1 MEDGDS
7 SVFGGLPK
15 LVSHGDLN
23 ELKAL
28 IQQTQID
35 LLTSIE
41 SLATRIATLE
51 RRITQNEDSKEMIE
65 NVFDVV
71 SREEL
76 GLADNPRE
84 EIEVDYKDDE
94 IRIVE
99 SGFTAPPP
107 EDVIP
112 EGPEKWADNI
122 MGEIAESGGSINL
135 YWKRRGLIPS
145 DISEMQKVEVKKI
158 LEQRGVKEHKADKMR
173 RFYYIS
179 EDDGED
185 VYNAFLE

>member
-1 MEDGDS
+1 MEKDDS
-7 SVFGGLPK
+7 SAFGGLPK

-28 IQQTQID
+28 IQQTQFD

-41 SLATRIATLE
+41 SLATRLSNLE
-51 RRITQNEDSKEMIE
+51 KLFYQNEDSKEVIE
-65 NVFDVV
+65 NVFDIV

-76 GLADNPRE
+76 GLPENPRE
-84 EIEVDYKDDE
+84 EIEIDYKDDE
-94 IRIVE
+94 VRIVE

-122 MGEIAESGGSINL
+122 IGEINESGGSINL

-145 DISEMQKVEVKKI
+145 DVSEMQKVEVKKI
-158 LEQRGVKEHKADKMR
+158 LEQRGVKEYKADKMR

-179 EDDGED
+179 EDEGAD
-185 VYNAFLE
+185 VYSAFLE